1 MSDIKT
7 TETVVETKT
16 TVSKPINKTLIN
28 DIIQWIIAIIFCIV
42 VLCFFRTATVDGFSM
57 FPTYKHGD
65 LLIVYKTK
73 NIDYNS
79 EIIVYSDTLDELLV
93 KRLIAKGGDTVK
105 LTTSG
110 TFVNDK
116 LIDEPYVNEQNW
128 VERNNPNI
136 TVTVPEGMIYVMGD
150 NRNNSSDSRVLGCI
164 SEDDII
170 GRPVIDITKYIHIN
184 NTILTY
190 ILAILWCI
198 CIASIVLDKIKK
210 RRVRKNENGNM

>member
-1 MSDIKT
+1 MEIRINMNI
-7 TETVVETKT
+7 
-16 TVSKPINKTLIN
+16 SK
-28 DIIQWIIAIIFCIV
+28 
-42 VLCFFRTATVDGFSM
+42 
-57 FPTYKHGD
+57 D

-210 RRVRKNENGNM
+210 RRVRKKENGNM